1 MRNILIPLCAFLL
14 VSINLFSQITVRQ
27 VRPSDTDPLI
37 STFNSDSNYVYIN
50 TNVTPKNILVV
61 YLPGTNGKPKNSTYF
76 GMAAA
81 QLGFHSVGVV
91 YPNGQ
96 AVASICGNSSDP
108 SCFENVRRET
118 IEGVDYSSSVSV
130 NSTECILNR
139 LKKLLVYLTSN
150 YPLENWG
157 QYLDIDGD
165 VIFDKVIISG
175 SSQGGGHAA
184 LIGKYYPVK
193 RVLCFSSPKDW
204 SNFFN
209 GPPSWLNP
217 IGWQTTPDNI
227 YGFNHTLDTYAATL
241 QIWDSLGINN
251 YGAPVNVDN
260 TSSPYNNT
268 RQLIT
273 SYPVPTGDE
282 HGSTAINDATPISSG
297 LPVFLPVWNYMLSY
311 GLDTLTTG
319 IYDNNIS
326 QLKTF
331 PNPTNGIVNIDLP
344 NEEFT
349 ITVFDITGQIAF
361 IQKSKVG
368 NNKVDLSN
376 LNSGIYFVQVMG
388 DKKIFSGKILKL

>member
-1 MRNILIPLCAFLL
+1 MRNILLLLWTFLL
-14 VSINLFSQITVRQ
+14 ISSNLLGQITVRQ
-27 VRPSDTDPLI
+27 VKPSDTDPLI

-61 YLPGTNGKPKNSTYF
+61 YFPGTNGKPKNSTYF

-108 SCFENVRRET
+108 MCFENVRRET
-118 IEGVDYSSSVSV
+118 IEGVDYSSSVSI
-130 NSTECILNR
+130 NATECILNR
-139 LKKLLVYLTSN
+139 LKKLLSYLATN
-150 YPLENWG
+150 YPSENWG
-157 QYLDIDGD
+157 QYLDVNGD
-165 VIFDKVIISG
+165 IIFSKVIISG

-217 IGWQTTPDNI
+217 TGWQTTPDNI
-227 YGFNHTLDTYAATL
+227 YGFNHTLDTYTATL

-273 SYPVPTGDE
+273 SYSVPSGDE
-282 HGSTAINDATPISSG
+282 HGSTAINNATPISSG

-311 GLDTLTTG
+311 GLDTITTG
-319 IYDNNIS
+319 IHDNKTS
-326 QLKTF
+326 QLKAF
-331 PNPTNGIVNIDLP
+331 PNPTKEIVNIDLP

-349 ITVFDITGQIAF
+349 ITVFNQLGQTEF

-368 NNKVDLSN
+368 NNQIDLSK
-376 LNSGIYFVQVMG
+376 LNSGIYFIQLTG
-388 DKKIFSGKILKL
+388 EKKYL